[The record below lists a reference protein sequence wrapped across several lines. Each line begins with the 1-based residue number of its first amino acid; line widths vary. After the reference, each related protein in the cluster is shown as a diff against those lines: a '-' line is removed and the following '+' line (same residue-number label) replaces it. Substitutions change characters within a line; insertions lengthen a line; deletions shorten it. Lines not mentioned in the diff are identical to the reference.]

1 LHATGLHSII
11 VENKSMKKLFT
22 TAALLLSASF
32 AFAQQQYTNVKV
44 LSIQVNKFPR
54 ERMNGARFDRHSAP
68 DLFAVFSANNEE
80 VYVTNYYENV
90 RKLPVTFDLV
100 RPFKVENL
108 DIPYTLNLMD
118 YEQMGDDELI
128 QKVSGN
134 LVFADYKDYP
144 SEITLNYKGMAE
156 VVLKLQW
163 Y

>member
-1 LHATGLHSII
+1 
-11 VENKSMKKLFT
+11 MKKLFT
-22 TAALLLSASF
+22 TAALLLSAGI

-44 LSIQVNKFPR
+44 LSIQVNKCPT
-54 ERMNGARFDRHSAP
+54 ERMNGARFDRDSSP
-68 DLFAVFSANNEE
+68 DLFAVFSAHNEE
-80 VYVTNYYENV
+80 VYVTNYYENCH
-90 RKLPVTFDLV
+90 KFPVTFDLV

-108 DIPYTLNLMD
+108 SIPYTLNLMD
-118 YEQMGDDELI
+118 YERIGDDELI

-144 SEITLNYKGMAE
+144 AEITLNYKDQAE